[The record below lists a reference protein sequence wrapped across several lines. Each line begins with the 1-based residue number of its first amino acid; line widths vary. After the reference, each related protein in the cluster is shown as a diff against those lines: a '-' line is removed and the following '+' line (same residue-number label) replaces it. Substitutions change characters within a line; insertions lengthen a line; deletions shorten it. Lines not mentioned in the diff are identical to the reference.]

1 MVRTQ
6 GDLGPTAAELRLQGE
21 EAGEHRSGELEV
33 LGANQEVSH
42 IAGEGAELTEAT
54 GAAETRRWTTTSFMG
69 APAERERERG
79 CLVEGATELGR
90 ARECVWALEMARP
103 RGGMIGKHAVVGA
116 STVESACG

>member
-54 GAAETRRWTTTSFMG
+54 DATDARRRPRNSGEPSAEFHGRM
-69 APAERERERG
+69 
-79 CLVEGATELGR
+79 CR
-90 ARECVWALEMARP
+90 ARE
-103 RGGMIGKHAVVGA
+103 
-116 STVESACG
+116 